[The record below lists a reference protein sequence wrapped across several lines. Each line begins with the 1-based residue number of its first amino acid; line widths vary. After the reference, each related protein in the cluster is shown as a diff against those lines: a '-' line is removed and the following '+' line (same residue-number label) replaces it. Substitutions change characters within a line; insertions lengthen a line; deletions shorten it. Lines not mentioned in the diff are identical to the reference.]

1 MSSKRVIGAVAVL
14 ESGRDC
20 STPLEPLG
28 RFCPP
33 ACLEVNIVGG
43 RHTDVDPRFAPDHVL
58 HAIGFVVA
66 PVAGAVLAL
75 GVTPDTGVVPVVA
88 LIMGAVAAEGETP

>member
-1 MSSKRVIGAVAVL
+1 MPDASKRVIGAVAVL

-28 RFCPP
+28 GFCPP

-43 RHTDVDPRFAPDHVL
+43 RHTDVDPGWR
-58 HAIGFVVA
+58 
-66 PVAGAVLAL
+66 
-75 GVTPDTGVVPVVA
+75 
-88 LIMGAVAAEGETP
+88 MGRELVSRVRHFGRR